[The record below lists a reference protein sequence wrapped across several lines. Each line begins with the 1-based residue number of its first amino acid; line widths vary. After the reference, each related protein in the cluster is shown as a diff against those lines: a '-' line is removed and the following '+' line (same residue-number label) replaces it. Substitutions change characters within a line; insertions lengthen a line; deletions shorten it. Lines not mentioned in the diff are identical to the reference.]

1 MTWIT
6 TISYEEASGA
16 LKKLYDRVKGPDNNV
31 DNIMLAH
38 SLRPH
43 SMEGHMSL
51 YKYVLHHPRN
61 VVPKSYLETIGVY
74 VSLLNNCRYCIDHHY
89 SGLIRLLQDDA
100 RATVIRSALDN
111 QDPAAA
117 FDGKELAG
125 LQYVEKLTANAA
137 AMSASDIEALRES
150 GFDDGEILEINQVA
164 AYFAYANRTVLGLGI
179 NTEGDEVGLSPGDNS
194 DPDNWSHN

>member
-6 TISYEEASGA
+6 TISYEDAGGT
-16 LKKLYDRVKGPDNNV
+16 LKKLYDRIKGPDNNV
-31 DNIMLAH
+31 DNIMMAH

-74 VSLLNNCRYCIDHHY
+74 VSLLNKCRYCIDHHF

-100 RATVIRSALDN
+100 RARAIRSALDDRN
-111 QDPAAA
+111 PAAA
-117 FDGKELAG
+117 FEGKELAG
-125 LQYVEKLTANAA
+125 LEYVEKLTTDAA
-137 AMSASDIEALRES
+137 AMSVSDIEALREA

-164 AYFAYANRTVLGLGI
+164 AYFAYANRMVLGLGI
-179 NTEGDEVGLSPGDNS
+179 NTEGDDVGLSPGDSS
-194 DPDNWSHN
+194 DPDNWSHG

>member
-51 YKYVLHHPRN
+51 YKHVLHHPRN
-61 VVPKSYLETIGVY
+61 ALPKSYLEIIGVY
-74 VSLLNNCRYCIDHHY
+74 VSLLNQCRYCIDHHY

-100 RATVIRSALDN
+100 RATAIRSALNN

-125 LQYVEKLTANAA
+125 LQYVEKLTTNSA
-137 AMSASDIEALRES
+137 AMSANDIEALRES

-179 NTEGDEVGLSPGDNS
+179 NTEGDEVGLSPGDSS